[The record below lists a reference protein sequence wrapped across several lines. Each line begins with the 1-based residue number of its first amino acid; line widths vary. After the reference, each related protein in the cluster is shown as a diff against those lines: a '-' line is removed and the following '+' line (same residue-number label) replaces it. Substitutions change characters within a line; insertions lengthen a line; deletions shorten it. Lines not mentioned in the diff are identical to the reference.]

1 MEAPS
6 QFETR
11 ERVCGGEV
19 GSPQGGAHRS
29 CVCPGAGAARSML
42 TTLARVAFKLAMLLA
57 AFMAAKTAWCAC
69 MHACMWW
76 RCQLTASLCLPP
88 CRVQFVNVWTRAA
101 AKKLPVMVFIYGG
114 SLITGDS
121 KWYVPREVLTVA
133 SLFALPYGQ
142 PTLQVSTGR
151 ACSERRGCGCQHQLP
166 PERLWFYGIAGP
178 WDCRPSRCQ
187 RKLRLPR
194 PAARL
199 AMGARQHRCVWR

>member
-1 MEAPS
+1 MCVSRCWSGTFDADDFGSGCVQAGDAP
-6 QFETR
+6 
-11 ERVCGGEV
+11 
-19 GSPQGGAHRS
+19 GSVYGSEDCLVR
-29 CVCPGAGAARSML
+29 MY
-42 TTLARVAFKLAMLLA
+42 
-57 AFMAAKTAWCAC
+57 
-69 MHACMWW
+69 ACMWW

-121 KWYVPREVLTVA
+121 KWYVPREILTVA
-133 SLFALPYGQ
+133 SLFALPWYQ
-142 PTLQVSTGR
+142 PTVQVSAGR